1 MEYIVQY
8 REDQNIVAATAKG
21 EWDPRVDNDMVRE
34 VMEIVEA
41 SGGAKVLLDIREL
54 RFDISIVRALERALE
69 VREYRQGFKTVS
81 RKTAIVYSS
90 VNERTD
96 ESVIFFETVS
106 RNRGLPFLTF
116 TDMDKAMAWL
126 LEDK

>member
-34 VMEIVEA
+34 VMEIVDA

-54 RFDISIVRALERALE
+54 RFDISIVRAGARFGSERIPP
-69 VREYRQGFKTVS
+69 GVS
-81 RKTAIVYSS
+81 
-90 VNERTD
+90 NC
-96 ESVIFFETVS
+96 
-106 RNRGLPFLTF
+106 
-116 TDMDKAMAWL
+116 
-126 LEDK
+126 

>member
-21 EWDPRVDNDMVRE
+21 EWDPRVDNAMVRE
-34 VMEIVEA
+34 VMEIVDA
-41 SGGAKVLLDIREL
+41 TGGAKVLLDIREL
-54 RFDISIVRALERALE
+54 HFDISIVRALERALE

-90 VNERTD
+90 VDERID
-96 ESVIFFETVS
+96 ESVIFFETAS

-116 TDMDKAMAWL
+116 TVIDKAMAWL